1 MELID
6 THTHLFDPRF
16 EADFPAVMARAAAAG
31 CHRCVLPGTD
41 TASHPALI
49 ALAEAWPERLFAAM
63 GLHPTS
69 VNDNP
74 RWREDLAVVENY
86 LNNPPVRF
94 WAVGE
99 IGLDLHWSRDWLA
112 EQQEALRFQIELAIA
127 HRLPVLLHSREA
139 FEPMLAVLSDYA
151 GRGLRGIFHSFSGTA
166 EEYRALRRLGD
177 FKFGIAG
184 VVTYKKALI
193 AQTLPEMDPA
203 DLVLETDAPY
213 LPPVPYRGQRNESAY
228 LVPIAQKVAELTGL
242 TPDEVAR
249 LTTRNA
255 GEVFGFSSFH

>member
-16 EADFPAVMARAAAAG
+16 ADDMPAVMARAAAVG
-31 CHRCVLPGTD
+31 CHRCVLPATD
-41 TASHPALI
+41 TASHPALV
-49 ALAEAWPERLFAAM
+49 ALANAWPGRLYAAM

-74 RWREDLAVVENY
+74 AWREDLAVVEKS
-86 LNNPPVRF
+86 LNDPPVRF

-99 IGLDLHWSRDWLA
+99 IGLDLHWSGDWLA
-112 EQQEALRFQIELAIA
+112 EQQAALRFQIELAL
-127 HRLPVLLHSREA
+127 RRDLPVLLHSREA
-139 FEPMLAVLSDYA
+139 FEPTLALLSDYA
-151 GRGLRGIFHSFSGTA
+151 GAGLRGIFHSFSGTVA
-166 EEYRALRRLGD
+166 EYRALRALGD

-184 VVTYKKALI
+184 TVTYKKALI
-193 AQTLPEMDPA
+193 AETLPAMDPA

-228 LVPIAQKVAELTGL
+228 LIPIAQKVAELTGL
-242 TPDEVAR
+242 SPDEIAR
-249 LTTRNA
+249 ITTRNA
-255 GEVFGFSSFH
+255 EAVFGF